1 MKIENVYETR
11 IFNKLTF
18 LRLRLILAM
27 FTFIIVI
34 LNLIIFFSTYNY
46 LYVISSLMLLFSA
59 WVSVGG
65 LVRSEYSIFSKR
77 SMVTCSGSVSDV
89 LNEIC
94 KMHKDI
100 EVVEKK
106 ANVNLNVTVVFF
118 FKDESNALPWILE
131 NA

>member
-11 IFNKLTF
+11 IFNKLSF
-18 LRLRLILAM
+18 SRLRLILAM
-27 FTFIIVI
+27 FMFKLVI
-34 LNLIIFFSTYNY
+34 LNLIVFFSTYNY
-46 LYVISSLMLLFSA
+46 LYIFSSLMVLLSA
-59 WVSVGG
+59 WMSVGG
-65 LVRSEYSIFSKR
+65 LFHSEYNLFSKR
-77 SMVTCSGSVSDV
+77 SMVTCSGSISDV

-100 EVVEKK
+100 EVVERK
-106 ANVNLNVTVVFF
+106 ANGNLNVTVVFF